1 MVSAGGSYYSYPQ
14 GGYSS
19 DTSRATL
26 MSDYY
31 TAHQQMPGQ
40 QRKVSERMRNN
51 NCRKGYVVA
60 ESDTSGL

>member
-1 MVSAGGSYYSYPQ
+1 MSSSVLAGSSYYSYPQ

-31 TAHQQMPGQ
+31 TAHQQMPGR
-40 QRKVSERMRNN
+40 QRKVSEGMRINSN
-51 NCRKGYVVA
+51 
-60 ESDTSGL
+60 SDDGGDEGVRR